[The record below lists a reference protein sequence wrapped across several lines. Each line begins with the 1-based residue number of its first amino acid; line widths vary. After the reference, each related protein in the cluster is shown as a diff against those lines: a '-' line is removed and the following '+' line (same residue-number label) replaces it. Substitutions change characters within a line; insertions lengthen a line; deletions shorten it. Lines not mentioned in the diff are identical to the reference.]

1 MKRHLDWERG
11 EDKSDWISNSP
22 VSVTRNI
29 LLWTPRKNGSPS
41 FLNHRHTHLLAHP
54 ILPAFC
60 SPRLSLPYWQ
70 DVVLNTVTQVIIS
83 AFWSIWIFRTI
94 TLLIND
100 CYQQPL
106 GFFTKAIVPPGQTA
120 CAYAMKLRGG
130 TSPSSPDVVVGWKGG
145 ELWRPLQGTP
155 DVKNKWRELKG
166 TLCEVSVAQLSWGDQ
181 GPAEYNIELKNK
193 PTNPRD
199 LTSSETI
206 YLRAIYSQH

>member
-22 VSVTRNI
+22 ASVTRNI
-29 LLWTPRKNGSPS
+29 LLRTPRKNSSPS
-41 FLNHRHTHLLAHP
+41 SPDHRHTHPLAYP

-120 CAYAMKLRGG
+120 CAYAMKLQGG
-130 TSPSSPDVVVGWKGG
+130 ASPSSPDVVV
-145 ELWRPLQGTP
+145 R
-155 DVKNKWRELKG
+155 LKG
-166 TLCEVSVAQLSWGDQ
+166 WRAVKA
-181 GPAEYNIELKNK
+181 
-193 PTNPRD
+193 
-199 LTSSETI
+199 TSRNTW
-206 YLRAIYSQH
+206 RKK